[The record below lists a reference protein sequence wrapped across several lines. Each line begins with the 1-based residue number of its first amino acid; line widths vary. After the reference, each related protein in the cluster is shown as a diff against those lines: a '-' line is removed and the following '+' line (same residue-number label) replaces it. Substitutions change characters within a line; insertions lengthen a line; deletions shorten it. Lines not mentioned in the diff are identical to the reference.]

1 MKNTKA
7 VKIGNILIGGGNPV
21 AVQSMTNTDTAD
33 RASTLRQIK
42 RLERAGC
49 EIVRFTVNT
58 FDAAKN
64 IAYYKEHTSVP
75 LVADIHFDYK
85 LALESAAAGIDKIRI
100 NPGNIGGADRVKK
113 VCDTCRL
120 HNIPIRVGVNG
131 GSLEKSVLAKYGG
144 PTPEA
149 IAESALGAVASLERF
164 DFDDIVVSVKSSD
177 VKTMVKANRLISEHC
192 AYPLHLGVTE
202 SGCGEQAVVKSSAG
216 IGALLLDG
224 IGDTLRVSLSDDVVK
239 EVKAGFELLYA
250 LDLRPHIEFV
260 SCPTCG
266 RTMIDLIPMSRKAYA
281 ELSKIKTDK
290 TIKVALM
297 GCVVNGPGEAA
308 DADIGIAGGKNEGTL
323 FYKGV
328 PVRKVPQDQIVQVL
342 LEEVR
347 KMVK

>member
-1 MKNTKA
+1 M
-7 VKIGNILIGGGNPV
+7 
-21 AVQSMTNTDTAD
+21 
-33 RASTLRQIK
+33 
-42 RLERAGC
+42 
-49 EIVRFTVNT
+49 
-58 FDAAKN
+58 
-64 IAYYKEHTSVP
+64 
-75 LVADIHFDYK
+75 
-85 LALESAAAGIDKIRI
+85 
-100 NPGNIGGADRVKK
+100 
-113 VCDTCRL
+113 
-120 HNIPIRVGVNG
+120 
-131 GSLEKSVLAKYGG
+131 
-144 PTPEA
+144 
-149 IAESALGAVASLERF
+149 
-164 DFDDIVVSVKSSD
+164 
-177 VKTMVKANRLISEHC
+177 
-192 AYPLHLGVTE
+192 
-202 SGCGEQAVVKSSAG
+202 VKSSAG

-239 EVKAGFELLYA
+239 EVRAGFELLYA